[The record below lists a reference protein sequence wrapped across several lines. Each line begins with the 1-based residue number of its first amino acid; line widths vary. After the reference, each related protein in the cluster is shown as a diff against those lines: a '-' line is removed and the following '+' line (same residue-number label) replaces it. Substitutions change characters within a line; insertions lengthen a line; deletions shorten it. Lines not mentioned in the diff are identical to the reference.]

1 VDQLQRALGGAWRS
15 FLEYV
20 ASCDPSRSLH
30 ISKMDSTITQPSVVS
45 NDALA
50 VVIDTIFLAN
60 FLRQSRQGS
69 ASRLRELFADLHMLG
84 VAMPEVPPLRQAQ
97 YLRAWAKAR
106 GRPTLQDRSKVGKK
120 DSEKLAQ
127 LDAVLLTA
135 SVELRLPEVIAS
147 ADEVAESTANEAI
160 SAAFPEVSPK
170 PVDFSTTGK
179 APGTAGPPAARVI
192 LEDKPQL
199 APVIFEAAVSCIHH
213 HDTFPDGIRE
223 RLYGIL
229 NEEYGLTKDQLQ
241 KLAIGATQNI
251 DGRRL
256 SDSTLLSMEQREK
269 ARLRQFQANT
279 HKDTMHLLV
288 SPLVASPIERG
299 NRAKYT
305 FVPSPLERPPFA
317 SAFTSMDMT
326 RSLPDLRG
334 FTPSH
339 TEGREPFKV
348 PMSTGPLTMD
358 PELKKLRSTGFFIK
372 MPPLKG
378 GS

>member
-1 VDQLQRALGGAWRS
+1 
-15 FLEYV
+15 
-20 ASCDPSRSLH
+20 
-30 ISKMDSTITQPSVVS
+30 MDSTITTPSVVS

-69 ASRLRELFADLHMLG
+69 ASRLRELFSDLHMLG

-106 GRPTLQDRSKVGKK
+106 GRPMLQDRSKVGKK

-135 SVELRLPEVIAS
+135 SVELRLEGVIAS
-147 ADEVAESTANEAI
+147 ADELAESTANEAV

-199 APVIFEAAVSCIHH
+199 SPVIFEAAVSCIHH

-256 SDSTLLSMEQREK
+256 SDSTLMSMEQREK
-269 ARLRQFQANT
+269 ARLRQYQADT
-279 HKDTMHLLV
+279 HRDTMHLLV
-288 SPLVASPIERG
+288 SPLVASPIEKG
-299 NRAKYT
+299 NKAMYT
-305 FVPSPLERPPFA
+305 QIPDAFSRPPFS
-317 SAFTSMDMT
+317 SAFSSMDMT

-334 FTPSH
+334 FAPTQPD
-339 TEGREPFKV
+339 GREPFKV
-348 PMSTGPLTMD
+348 PLSTGPLTMD
-358 PELKKLRSTGFFIK
+358 PELKKLRSTGFFVK

-378 GS
+378 GP